1 MSMRGHSGVSAEL
14 AAVDGRRRINMDKV
28 MTGICFVLLLIIV
41 VIPIVMIIYNA
52 FFNEGRLEIEMFRTQ
67 MTDSKNL
74 DAMFNTLKIAIGA
87 TVLGTIMGVFYA
99 WLLGRSDIPAKGLMR
114 ALFNIPYMF
123 PPFLGAMA
131 WDMMFNGRSGYINK
145 WLASVFHLES
155 MPININSV
163 WGIIFVEVSYYF
175 PFVFMQVVSALERM
189 DPTLEESARIAG
201 ARQHQVI
208 WKITLP
214 LVKPAISAGAL
225 LILTTSLAHF
235 GVPSILGYAKGIYTL
250 PTRIYAVIYNSGG
263 SFDGIRQGA
272 ALSVML
278 VIVVSLALILQNRI
292 LSAGS
297 YDIIKGKSMRPTLI
311 KLRGAKIPL
320 FLLAIFTLVL
330 IVIVPLV
337 MIVLISFLKAYGLP
351 LQFKN
356 FTLAQYQKVFSAN
369 GTIDSIRNSLFAS
382 ITAGV
387 VCMFL
392 GTLVAYVVQKIR
404 PKGKEVLEVV
414 SMLPYA
420 IPGTVLSI
428 GVILAW
434 SGRIAGINLYNTIWI
449 ILVAYLARYL
459 SFSMKTSSAALL
471 QVHSSLEEA
480 SWVCGASHTESLAD
494 ITLPLIRPA
503 MVSGFFLIFL
513 PAMREVTTSILLYGP
528 HTRTL
533 GVQIYTLRDAG
544 MIPQAAAL
552 ATVAI
557 GIIIILN
564 TIVTK
569 LTKDRKGV

>member
-1 MSMRGHSGVSAEL
+1 MSRNMNADL

-28 MTGICFVLLLIIV
+28 LTVVCFILLFVIV
-41 VIPIVMIIYNA
+41 VIPIFMIIYNA
-52 FFNEGRLEIEMFRTQ
+52 FFFEGKFSLELFTTQ
-67 MTDSKNL
+67 LTDSKNL
-74 DAMFNTLKIAIGA
+74 AAMWNTLKIAVFA
-87 TVLGTIMGVFYA
+87 TILGTIMGVFYA
-99 WLLGRSDIPAKGLMR
+99 WLLGRSDIPCKGLMR

-131 WDMMFNGRSGYINK
+131 WDLLLNGRSGYLNRFLVSTFGLSK
-145 WLASVFHLES
+145 
-155 MPININSV
+155 MPFNINSIA
-163 WGIIFVEVSYYF
+163 GIVFVEVSYYF

-189 DPTLEESARIAG
+189 DPTLEECARIAG
-201 ARQHQVI
+201 AKQGTVI
-208 WKITLP
+208 RKITLP

-235 GVPSILGYAKGIYTL
+235 GVPSILGYAQGIYTL
-250 PTRIYAVIYNSGG
+250 PTRIYSVIYNSGG

-278 VIVVSLALILQNRI
+278 VIVVALALVLQKKI
-292 LSAGS
+292 LSSGN

-311 KLRGAKIPL
+311 KLRGAKVPL
-320 FLLAIFTLVL
+320 LLLAIFTLVL
-330 IVIVPLV
+330 IVVVPLV
-337 MIVLISFLKAYGLP
+337 MIVLISFIKAYGLP
-351 LQFKN
+351 LKFEN
-356 FTLAQYQKVFSAN
+356 FTLSQYQKVFKAS
-369 GTIDSIRNSLFAS
+369 GTVDSIKNSLFVS
-382 ITAGV
+382 ISAGV
-387 VCMFL
+387 ICMFL

-404 PKGKEVLEVV
+404 PKGKEVLEVISV
-414 SMLPYA
+414 LPYS

-434 SGRIAGINLYNTIWI
+434 SGSLGITLYNTIWI
-449 ILVAYLARYL
+449 ILVAYMARYL

-480 SWVCGASHTESLAD
+480 ARVCGASHTESLAD
-494 ITLPLIRPA
+494 VTLPLIRPA

-528 HTRTL
+528 YTRTL
-533 GVQIYTLRDAG
+533 GVQIYSLRDAG

-557 GIIIILN
+557 GIIIVLN
-564 TIVTK
+564 AIVTQ

>member
-1 MSMRGHSGVSAEL
+1 MSSYSRNRDL
-14 AAVDGRRRINMDKV
+14 AAVDGRRHFSMDKV
-28 MTGICFVLLLIIV
+28 LTVVCFILLLIIV
-41 VIPIVMIIYNA
+41 VVPIFMIVYNA
-52 FFNEGRLEIEMFRTQ
+52 FFYEGKFSASLFVEQ
-67 MTDSKNL
+67 MTDAKNL
-74 DAMFNTLKIAIGA
+74 EAMKNTLVIALLA

-131 WDMMFNGRSGYINK
+131 WDLLLNGRSGYLNRFLK
-145 WLASVFHLES
+145 TTFGLTT
-155 MPININSV
+155 MPFNINSIA
-163 WGIIFVEVSYYF
+163 GIVFVEVSYYF

-189 DPTLEESARIAG
+189 DPTLEECARIAG
-201 ARQHQVI
+201 AKQGKVI

-235 GVPSILGYAKGIYTL
+235 GGPSILGYAKGIYTL

-278 VIVVSLALILQNRI
+278 VIVVARALILQNKI
-292 LSAGS
+292 LSSGS
-297 YDIIKGKSMRPTLI
+297 YDISKGKSMRPTLI

-320 FLLAIFTLVL
+320 LLVSILTLVM

-337 MIVLISFLKAYGLP
+337 MIVLVSFLKAYGLP
-351 LQFKN
+351 LKLEN
-356 FTLAQYQKVFSAN
+356 FSFEQYQKVFNMN
-369 GTIDSIRNSLFAS
+369 GTMDSIKNSLFAS
-382 ITAGV
+382 VTAGI

-392 GTLVAYVVQKIR
+392 GTLVAYVVQKIK
-404 PKGKEVLEVV
+404 PKGKGVLEVI

-434 SGRIAGINLYNTIWI
+434 SGSILGISLYNTIWI

-480 SWVCGASHTESLAD
+480 ARVCGASHTESLAD

-528 HTRTL
+528 NSRTL
-533 GVQIYTLRDAG
+533 GVQIYSLRDAG

-564 TIVTK
+564 TIVTQ

>member
-1 MSMRGHSGVSAEL
+1 MSRNMHADM
-14 AAVDGRRRINMDKV
+14 AAVDGRRRINMDKL
-28 MTGICFVLLLIIV
+28 MTVICFILLFIIV
-41 VIPIVMIIYNA
+41 IIPIFMIIYNA
-52 FFNEGRLEIEMFRTQ
+52 FFFEGKFELNMFVTQ
-67 MTDSKNL
+67 LTDSKNL
-74 DAMFNTLKIAIGA
+74 AAMWNTLKIALFA
-87 TVLGTIMGVFYA
+87 TVFGTIMGVFYA
-99 WLLGRSDIPAKGLMR
+99 WLLGRSDIPCKGLMR
-114 ALFNIPYMF
+114 ALFSIPYMF

-131 WDMMFNGRSGYINK
+131 WDLLLNGRSGYLNRF
-145 WLASVFHLES
+145 LVSAFGLDG
-155 MPININSV
+155 MPFNINSIA
-163 WGIIFVEVSYYF
+163 GIVFVEVSYYF

-189 DPTLEESARIAG
+189 DPTLEECARIAG
-201 ARQHQVI
+201 AKQSTVI

-235 GVPSILGYAKGIYTL
+235 GVPSILGYAQGIYTL

-278 VIVVSLALILQNRI
+278 VVVVAIALVLQKKI
-292 LSAGS
+292 LSTGN

-311 KLRGAKIPL
+311 KLRAAKYPL
-320 FLLAIFTLVL
+320 LLVAVFTLVL
-330 IVIVPLV
+330 IVVVPLV
-337 MIVLISFLKAYGLP
+337 MIVLISFIKAYGLP
-351 LQFKN
+351 LKPGN
-356 FTLAQYQKVFSAN
+356 FTTAQYVKVFKAS
-369 GTIDSIRNSLFAS
+369 GTMDSIRNSLFVS

-392 GTLVAYVVQKIR
+392 GTLVAYVVQKIK
-404 PKGKEVLEVV
+404 PKGKEALEVISV
-414 SMLPYA
+414 LPYS

-434 SGRIAGINLYNTIWI
+434 SGSLGIKLYNTIWI
-449 ILVAYLARYL
+449 ILVAYMARYL

-480 SWVCGASHTESLAD
+480 ARVCGASHTESLSD
-494 ITLPLIRPA
+494 VTLPLIRPA

-528 HTRTL
+528 YTRTL
-533 GVQIYTLRDAG
+533 GVQIYSLRDAG

-557 GIIIILN
+557 GIIMLLN
-564 TIVTK
+564 AIVTQI
-569 LTKDRKGV
+569 TKDKKGV

>member
-1 MSMRGHSGVSAEL
+1 MSNYGGVSAEL
-14 AAVDGRRRINMDKV
+14 AAVDGRRRLNMDKV
-28 MTGICFVLLLIIV
+28 MTVVCFILLLIIV
-41 VIPIVMIIYNA
+41 VIPIFMIIYNA
-52 FFNEGRLEIEMFRTQ
+52 FFYEGKLEVNMFVEQLTEPN
-67 MTDSKNL
+67 NL
-74 DAMFNTLKIAIGA
+74 AAMWNTLKIAIF
-87 TVLGTIMGVFYA
+87 TTILGTIMGVFYA

-145 WLASVFHLES
+145 FLKELLHLKG

-163 WGIIFVEVSYYF
+163 WGIVFVEVSYYF

-201 ARQHQVI
+201 AKQRQVI

-235 GVPSILGYAKGIYTL
+235 GVPAILGYAKRIYTL
-250 PTRIYAVIYNSGG
+250 PTRIYEVIYNSGG

-272 ALSVML
+272 AISVML
-278 VIVVSLALILQNRI
+278 VVVVALALILQNRI

-320 FLLAIFTLVL
+320 FLLAILTLVM

-351 LQFKN
+351 LQLKN
-356 FTLAQYQKVFSAN
+356 FTFAQYQKVFSAN
-369 GTIDSIRNSLFAS
+369 GTIASIRNSLFVS
-382 ITAGV
+382 ITAGII
-387 VCMFL
+387 CMFL

-404 PKGKEVLEVV
+404 PRGRGVLEVI

-480 SWVCGASHTESLAD
+480 ARVCGASHTESLAD
-494 ITLPLIRPA
+494 VTLPLIRPA

-528 HTRTL
+528 YTRTL
-533 GVQIYTLRDAG
+533 GVQIYSLRDAG

-569 LTKDRKGV
+569 LTKDKKGV

>member
-1 MSMRGHSGVSAEL
+1 MSNYGGVSAEL
-14 AAVDGRRRINMDKV
+14 AAVDGRRRLNMDKV
-28 MTGICFVLLLIIV
+28 MTVVCFILLLIIV
-41 VIPIVMIIYNA
+41 VIPIFMIIYNA
-52 FFNEGRLEIEMFRTQ
+52 FFYEGKLEVNMFVEQLTEPN
-67 MTDSKNL
+67 NL
-74 DAMFNTLKIAIGA
+74 GAMWNTLKIAVFTTI
-87 TVLGTIMGVFYA
+87 LGTIMGVFYA

-145 WLASVFHLES
+145 FLKELLHLKG

-163 WGIIFVEVSYYF
+163 WGIVFVEVSSYF

-201 ARQHQVI
+201 AKQRQVI

-235 GVPSILGYAKGIYTL
+235 GVPAILGYAKRIYTL
-250 PTRIYAVIYNSGG
+250 PTRIYEVIYNSGG

-272 ALSVML
+272 AISVML
-278 VIVVSLALILQNRI
+278 VVVVSLALILQNRI

-320 FLLAIFTLVL
+320 FLLAILTLVM

-351 LQFKN
+351 LQMKN
-356 FTLAQYQKVFSAN
+356 FTFAQYQKVFSAN
-369 GTIDSIRNSLFAS
+369 GTIASIRNSLFVS
-382 ITAGV
+382 ISAGII
-387 VCMFL
+387 CMFL

-404 PKGKEVLEVV
+404 PRGRGVLEVI

-480 SWVCGASHTESLAD
+480 ARVCGASHTESLAD
-494 ITLPLIRPA
+494 VTLPLIRPA

-528 HTRTL
+528 YTRTL
-533 GVQIYTLRDAG
+533 GVQIYSLRDAG

>member
-1 MSMRGHSGVSAEL
+1 MNNANESRKL
-14 AAVDGRRRINMDKV
+14 NMD
-28 MTGICFVLLLIIV
+28 GILTVVCFILLLIIV
-41 VIPIVMIIYNA
+41 VIPIFMIVYNA
-52 FFNEGRLEIEMFRTQ
+52 FFDGGKFSLELFTSQ

-74 DAMFNTLKIAIGA
+74 SAMWNTVQIAIL
-87 TVLGTIMGVFYA
+87 TTIIGTIMGVFYA

-131 WDMMFNGRSGYINK
+131 WDLLLNGRSGYLNK
-145 WLASVFHLES
+145 WLRTTFHLS
-155 MPININSV
+155 KMPFNINTV
-163 WGIIFVEVSYYF
+163 WGIVFVEVSYYF

-201 ARQHQVI
+201 AKQGTVI

-214 LVKPAISAGAL
+214 LMKPSISAGAL

-235 GVPSILGYAKGIYTL
+235 GVPSILGYAQGIYTL
-250 PTRIYAVIYNSGG
+250 PTRIYAVIYNSTG
-263 SFDGIRQGA
+263 SFEGIRQGA

-278 VIVVSLALILQNRI
+278 VVVVALALILQNKI

-311 KLRGAKIPL
+311 KLRGAKVPL
-320 FLLAIFTLVL
+320 LILAIFTLVL
-330 IVIVPLV
+330 IVLVPLV
-337 MIVLISFLKAYGLP
+337 MIFLISFIKAYGLP
-351 LQFKN
+351 LKFEN
-356 FTLAQYQKVFSAN
+356 FTFAQYQKVFNMN
-369 GTIDSIRNSLFAS
+369 GTLDSIKNSLILS
-382 ITAGV
+382 ISAGIIS
-387 VCMFL
+387 MFL
-392 GTLVAYVVQKIR
+392 GTLVAYVVQKIK
-404 PKGKEVLEVV
+404 PKGKEVLEIV
-414 SMLPYA
+414 SVLPYS

-434 SGRIAGINLYNTIWI
+434 SGAIFGITLYNTLWI
-449 ILVAYLARYL
+449 ILVAYIARYL

-480 SWVCGASHTESLAD
+480 ARVCGASHTESLTD
-494 ITLPLIRPA
+494 VTLPLIRPA

-528 HTRTL
+528 KTMTL
-533 GVQIYTLRDAG
+533 GVKIYSLRDAG

-552 ATVAI
+552 ASVAI
-557 GIIIILN
+557 VIIIILN
-564 TIVTK
+564 TIVTEI
-569 LTKDRKGV
+569 TKERKGV

>member
-1 MSMRGHSGVSAEL
+1 MNNTNESRKL
-14 AAVDGRRRINMDKV
+14 NMD
-28 MTGICFVLLLIIV
+28 GILTVVCFILLLIIV
-41 VIPIVMIIYNA
+41 VIPIFMIVYNA
-52 FFNEGRLEIEMFRTQ
+52 FFDGGKFSLELFTSQ

-74 DAMFNTLKIAIGA
+74 AAMWNTVQIAIL
-87 TVLGTIMGVFYA
+87 TTIIGTIMGVFYA

-131 WDMMFNGRSGYINK
+131 WDLLLNGRSGYLNK
-145 WLASVFHLES
+145 WLRTTFHLS
-155 MPININSV
+155 KMPFNINTV
-163 WGIIFVEVSYYF
+163 WGIVFVEVSYYF

-201 ARQHQVI
+201 AKQGTVI

-214 LVKPAISAGAL
+214 LMKPSISAGAL

-235 GVPSILGYAKGIYTL
+235 GVPSILGYAQGIYTL
-250 PTRIYAVIYNSGG
+250 PTRIYAVIYNSTG
-263 SFDGIRQGA
+263 SFEGIRQGA

-278 VIVVSLALILQNRI
+278 VVVVALALILQNKI

-297 YDIIKGKSMRPTLI
+297 FDIIKGKSMRPTLI
-311 KLRGAKIPL
+311 KLRGAKVPL
-320 FLLAIFTLVL
+320 LILAIFTLVL
-330 IVIVPLV
+330 IVLVPLV
-337 MIVLISFLKAYGLP
+337 MIFLISFIKAYGLP
-351 LQFKN
+351 LKFEN
-356 FTLAQYQKVFSAN
+356 FTFAQYQKVFNMN
-369 GTIDSIRNSLFAS
+369 GTLDSIKNSLILS
-382 ITAGV
+382 ISAGIIS
-387 VCMFL
+387 MFL
-392 GTLVAYVVQKIR
+392 GTLVAYVVQKIK

-414 SMLPYA
+414 SVLPYS

-434 SGRIAGINLYNTIWI
+434 SGAIFGITLYNTLWI
-449 ILVAYLARYL
+449 ILVAYIARYL

-480 SWVCGASHTESLAD
+480 ARVCGASHTESLTD
-494 ITLPLIRPA
+494 VTLPLIRPA

-528 HTRTL
+528 KTMTL
-533 GVQIYTLRDAG
+533 GVKIYSLRDAG

-552 ATVAI
+552 ASVAI
-557 GIIIILN
+557 IIIIILN
-564 TIVTK
+564 TIVTEI
-569 LTKDRKGV
+569 TKERKGV

>member
-1 MSMRGHSGVSAEL
+1 M
-14 AAVDGRRRINMDKV
+14 AAAKDNERKLNMDAILTV
-28 MTGICFVLLLIIV
+28 VCFILLLIIV
-41 VIPIVMIIYNA
+41 VIPIFMIIYNA
-52 FFNEGRLEIEMFRTQ
+52 FFDQGRFSLELFTSQ

-74 DAMFNTLKIAIGA
+74 SAMWNTVQIAIL
-87 TVLGTIMGVFYA
+87 TTIIGTIMGVFYA

-131 WDMMFNGRSGYINK
+131 WDLLLNGRSGYLNR
-145 WLASVFHLES
+145 WLRTTLGLSK
-155 MPININSV
+155 MPFNINSI
-163 WGIIFVEVSYYF
+163 WGIVFVEVSYYF

-201 ARQHQVI
+201 AKQGTVI

-214 LVKPAISAGAL
+214 LMKPSISAGAL

-235 GVPSILGYAKGIYTL
+235 GVPSILGYAQGIYTL
-250 PTRIYAVIYNSGG
+250 PTRIYAVIYNSTG
-263 SFDGIRQGA
+263 SFEGIRQGA

-278 VIVVSLALILQNRI
+278 VVVVAIALILQNKI
-292 LSAGS
+292 LSSGS

-320 FLLAIFTLVL
+320 LILAIFTLVL
-330 IVIVPLV
+330 IVLVPLV
-337 MIVLISFLKAYGLP
+337 MIFLISFIKAYGLP
-351 LQFKN
+351 LKFEN
-356 FTLAQYQKVFSAN
+356 FTFAQYQKVFNMN
-369 GTIDSIRNSLFAS
+369 GTVDSIKNSLILS
-382 ITAGV
+382 ISAGV
-387 VCMFL
+387 ISMFL
-392 GTLVAYVVQKIR
+392 GTLVAYVVQKIK
-404 PKGKEVLEVV
+404 PKGKEVLEVISV
-414 SMLPYA
+414 LPYS

-434 SGRIAGINLYNTIWI
+434 SGAIFGISLYNTLWI
-449 ILVAYLARYL
+449 ILVAYIARYL

-480 SWVCGASHTESLAD
+480 ARVCGASHTESLSD

-528 HTRTL
+528 KTMTL
-533 GVQIYTLRDAG
+533 GVKIYSLRDAG

-552 ATVAI
+552 ASVAI
-557 GIIIILN
+557 VIIIILN
-564 TIVTK
+564 TIVTEI
-569 LTKDRKGV
+569 TKERKGV

>member
-1 MSMRGHSGVSAEL
+1 MSRSMHADM
-14 AAVDGRRRINMDKV
+14 AAVDGRRRINMDKL
-28 MTGICFVLLLIIV
+28 MTVVCFILLFIIV
-41 VIPIVMIIYNA
+41 IIPIFMIIYNA
-52 FFNEGRLEIEMFRTQ
+52 FFFEGKFELNMFVTQ
-67 MTDSKNL
+67 LTDSKNL
-74 DAMFNTLKIAIGA
+74 AAMWNTLKIALFA
-87 TVLGTIMGVFYA
+87 TVFGTIMGVFYA
-99 WLLGRSDIPAKGLMR
+99 WLLGRSDIPCKGLMR
-114 ALFNIPYMF
+114 ALFSIPYMF

-131 WDMMFNGRSGYINK
+131 WDLLLNGRSGYLNRF
-145 WLASVFHLES
+145 LVSTFGLDG
-155 MPININSV
+155 MPFNINSIA
-163 WGIIFVEVSYYF
+163 GIVFVEVSYYF

-189 DPTLEESARIAG
+189 DPTLEECARIAG
-201 ARQHQVI
+201 AKQSTVI

-235 GVPSILGYAKGIYTL
+235 GVPSILGYAQGIYTL

-278 VIVVSLALILQNRI
+278 VVVVAIALVLQKKI
-292 LSAGS
+292 LSTGN

-311 KLRGAKIPL
+311 KLRAAKYPL
-320 FLLAIFTLVL
+320 LLVAVFTLVL
-330 IVIVPLV
+330 IVVVPLV
-337 MIVLISFLKAYGLP
+337 MIVLISFIKAYGLP
-351 LQFKN
+351 LKPGN
-356 FTLAQYQKVFSAN
+356 FTTAQYVKVFKAS
-369 GTIDSIRNSLFAS
+369 GTLDSIKNSLFVS
-382 ITAGV
+382 ITAGI

-392 GTLVAYVVQKIR
+392 GTLVAYVVQKIK
-404 PKGKEVLEVV
+404 PKGKEALEVISV
-414 SMLPYA
+414 LPYS

-434 SGRIAGINLYNTIWI
+434 SGSLGIKLYNTIWI
-449 ILVAYLARYL
+449 ILVAYMARYL

-480 SWVCGASHTESLAD
+480 ARVCGASHTESLSD
-494 ITLPLIRPA
+494 VTLPLIRPA

-528 HTRTL
+528 YTRTL
-533 GVQIYTLRDAG
+533 GVQIYSLRDAG

-557 GIIIILN
+557 GIIMLLN
-564 TIVTK
+564 AIVTQI
-569 LTKDRKGV
+569 TKDKKGV

>member
-1 MSMRGHSGVSAEL
+1 MKKYYGSVSADL
-14 AAVDGRRRINMDKV
+14 AAVDGRKRLNMDKI
-28 MTGICFVLLLIIV
+28 MTVLCFVLLMIIV

-52 FFNEGRLEIEMFRTQ
+52 FFNEGKLEVEMFVQQVTEK
-67 MTDSKNL
+67 KNL
-74 DAMFNTLKIAIGA
+74 DAMKNTLVIALLTTI
-87 TVLGTIMGVFYA
+87 LGTIMGVFYA

-145 WLASVFHLES
+145 WLVQLFGLKS

-163 WGIIFVEVSYYF
+163 WGIVFVEVSYYF

-189 DPTLEESARIAG
+189 DPTLEESARISG
-201 ARQHQVI
+201 ARQRQVI

-235 GVPSILGYAKGIYTL
+235 GVPAILGYAKRIYTL

-278 VIVVSLALILQNRI
+278 VVVVSAALILQNRI
-292 LSAGS
+292 LAAGS

-311 KLRGAKIPL
+311 KLRGAKLPL
-320 FLLAIFTLVL
+320 FLLAILTLVL

-351 LQFKN
+351 LELKN
-356 FTLAQYQKVFSAN
+356 FTLDQYKAVFSMG
-369 GTIDSIRNSLFAS
+369 GTIDSIRNSLFVS
-382 ITAGV
+382 ITAGII
-387 VCMFL
+387 CMFL
-392 GTLVAYVVQKIR
+392 GTLVAYVVQKIK
-404 PKGKEVLEVV
+404 PKGKGALEVI

-480 SWVCGASHTESLAD
+480 SRVCGASHTESLAD

-569 LTKDRKGV
+569 LTRDRKGV

>member
-1 MSMRGHSGVSAEL
+1 MANPNEMTASEG
-14 AAVDGRRRINMDKV
+14 GRKLNMDAILTV
-28 MTGICFVLLLIIV
+28 VCFILLLIIV
-41 VIPIVMIIYNA
+41 VIPIFMIIYNA
-52 FFNEGRLEIEMFRTQ
+52 FFDQGKFSLELFTSQ

-74 DAMFNTLKIAIGA
+74 SAMWNTVQIAIL
-87 TVLGTIMGVFYA
+87 TTIIGTIMGVFYA

-131 WDMMFNGRSGYINK
+131 WDLLLNGRSGYLNR
-145 WLASVFHLES
+145 WLRTTFHLS
-155 MPININSV
+155 KMPFNINSI
-163 WGIIFVEVSYYF
+163 WGIVFVEVSYYF

-201 ARQHQVI
+201 AKQGTVI

-214 LVKPAISAGAL
+214 LMKPSISAGAL

-235 GVPSILGYAKGIYTL
+235 GVPSILGYAQGIYTL
-250 PTRIYAVIYNSGG
+250 PTRIYAVIYNSTG
-263 SFDGIRQGA
+263 SFEGIRQGA

-278 VIVVSLALILQNRI
+278 VVVVALALILQNKI

-320 FLLAIFTLVL
+320 LILAIFTLVL
-330 IVIVPLV
+330 IVLVPLV
-337 MIVLISFLKAYGLP
+337 MIFLISFIKAYGLP
-351 LQFKN
+351 LKFEN
-356 FTLAQYQKVFSAN
+356 FTFAQYQKVFNMN
-369 GTIDSIRNSLFAS
+369 GTLDSIKNSLFLS
-382 ITAGV
+382 ITAGI

-392 GTLVAYVVQKIR
+392 GTLVAYVVQKIK
-404 PKGKEVLEVV
+404 PKGKEVLEVISV
-414 SMLPYA
+414 LPYS

-434 SGRIAGINLYNTIWI
+434 SGAIFGITLYNTLWI
-449 ILVAYLARYL
+449 ILIAYMARYL

-480 SWVCGASHTESLAD
+480 ARVCGASHTESLTD
-494 ITLPLIRPA
+494 VTLPLIRPA

-528 HTRTL
+528 KTMTL
-533 GVQIYTLRDAG
+533 GVKIYSLRDAG

-552 ATVAI
+552 ASVAI
-557 GIIIILN
+557 IIIIILN
-564 TIVTK
+564 TIVTEI
-569 LTKDRKGV
+569 TKERKGV

>member
-1 MSMRGHSGVSAEL
+1 MVNRKEM
-14 AAVDGRRRINMDKV
+14 AAIDGRKRFSMDKILTV
-28 MTGICFVLLLIIV
+28 VCFILLLIIV
-41 VIPIVMIIYNA
+41 VIPIFMIVYNA
-52 FFNEGRLEIEMFRTQ
+52 FFEGGHFSLTLFKEQ
-67 MTDSKNL
+67 MTDTKNL
-74 DAMFNTLKIAIGA
+74 SAMWNTVKVALFT
-87 TVLGTIMGVFYA
+87 TVIGTIVGVFYA
-99 WLLGRSDIPAKGLMR
+99 WLLGRSDIPAKGHMR

-131 WDMMFNGRSGYINK
+131 WDLLLNGRSGYLNK
-145 WLASVFHLES
+145 FLKTTLGLSS
-155 MPININSV
+155 MPFNINSI
-163 WGIIFVEVSYYF
+163 WGIVFVEVSYYF

-201 ARQHQVI
+201 AKQGKVI

-214 LVKPAISAGAL
+214 LMKPAISAGAL

-235 GVPSILGYAKGIYTL
+235 GVPSILGYAKQIYTL

-278 VIVVSLALILQNRI
+278 VVVVAVALILQKKI
-292 LSAGS
+292 LSSGN

-320 FLLAIFTLVL
+320 FLLAILTLV
-330 IVIVPLV
+330 IVVLVPLV
-337 MIVLISFLKAYGLP
+337 MIFLVSFLKAYGLP
-351 LQFKN
+351 LKLEN
-356 FTLAQYQKVFSAN
+356 FTFNQYIKVFNMN
-369 GTIDSIRNSLFAS
+369 GTLGSIENSLFLS
-382 ITAGV
+382 ITAGI

-392 GTLVAYVVQKIR
+392 GTLVAYVVQKIK
-404 PKGKEVLEVV
+404 PKGKGVLEVV
-414 SMLPYA
+414 SVLPYS

-434 SGRIAGINLYNTIWI
+434 SGTLKVNLYNTIWI
-449 ILVAYLARYL
+449 ILIAYLARYL

-480 SWVCGASHTESLAD
+480 ARVCGASHSEGLMD
-494 ITLPLIRPA
+494 VTLPLIRPA

-528 HTRTL
+528 NTMTL
-533 GVQIYTLRDAG
+533 GVKIYSLRDAG

-552 ATVAI
+552 ASVAI
-557 GIIIILN
+557 IIIIILN
-564 TIVTK
+564 TIVTEI
-569 LTKDRKGV
+569 TKDRKGV

>member
-1 MSMRGHSGVSAEL
+1 MSGYTRNRDL
-14 AAVDGRRRINMDKV
+14 AAVDGRRRLSMDKV
-28 MTGICFVLLLIIV
+28 LTVVCFILLLIIV
-41 VIPIVMIIYNA
+41 VVPIFMIVYNA
-52 FFNEGRLEIEMFRTQ
+52 FFYEGKFSASLFIEQ
-67 MTDSKNL
+67 MTEAKNL
-74 DAMFNTLKIAIGA
+74 EAMKNTLVIALLA

-131 WDMMFNGRSGYINK
+131 WDLLLNGRSGYLNRFLK
-145 WLASVFHLES
+145 TTLGLTK
-155 MPININSV
+155 MPFNINSIA
-163 WGIIFVEVSYYF
+163 GIVFVEVSYYF

-189 DPTLEESARIAG
+189 DPTLEECARIAG
-201 ARQHQVI
+201 AKQGKVI

-278 VIVVSLALILQNRI
+278 VIVVALALILQNKI
-292 LSAGS
+292 LSSGS

-320 FLLAIFTLVL
+320 LLVSILTLVM

-337 MIVLISFLKAYGLP
+337 MIVLISFIKAYGLP
-351 LQFKN
+351 LKLEN
-356 FTLAQYQKVFSAN
+356 FSFEQYQKVFNMN
-369 GTIDSIRNSLFAS
+369 GTMDSIKNSLFAS
-382 ITAGV
+382 VTAGI

-392 GTLVAYVVQKIR
+392 GTLVAYVVQKIK
-404 PKGKEVLEVV
+404 PKGKGVLEVI

-420 IPGTVLSI
+420 MPGTVLSI

-434 SGRIAGINLYNTIWI
+434 SGNILGISLYNTIWI

-480 SWVCGASHTESLAD
+480 ARVCGASHTESLAD

-528 HTRTL
+528 NSRTL
-533 GVQIYTLRDAG
+533 GVQIYSLRDAG

-564 TIVTK
+564 TIVTQ

>member
-1 MSMRGHSGVSAEL
+1 M
-14 AAVDGRRRINMDKV
+14 AAAKDNERKLNMDAILTV
-28 MTGICFVLLLIIV
+28 VCFILLLIIV
-41 VIPIVMIIYNA
+41 VIPIFMIVYNA
-52 FFNEGRLEIEMFRTQ
+52 FFFEGKFSLDLFTSQ

-74 DAMFNTLKIAIGA
+74 SAMWNTVQIAIL
-87 TVLGTIMGVFYA
+87 TTIIGTIMGVFYA

-131 WDMMFNGRSGYINK
+131 WDLLLNGRSGYLNR
-145 WLASVFHLES
+145 WLRTTFGLSK
-155 MPININSV
+155 MPFNINSI
-163 WGIIFVEVSYYF
+163 WGIVFVEVSYYF

-201 ARQHQVI
+201 AKQSTVI

-214 LVKPAISAGAL
+214 LMKPSISAGAL

-235 GVPSILGYAKGIYTL
+235 GVPSILGYAQGIYTL
-250 PTRIYAVIYNSGG
+250 PTRIYAVIYNSTG
-263 SFDGIRQGA
+263 SFEGIRQGA

-278 VIVVSLALILQNRI
+278 VVVVAIALILQNKI
-292 LSAGS
+292 LSSGS

-320 FLLAIFTLVL
+320 LILAIFTLVL
-330 IVIVPLV
+330 IVLVPLV
-337 MIVLISFLKAYGLP
+337 MIFLISFIKAYGLP
-351 LQFKN
+351 LKFEN
-356 FTLAQYQKVFSAN
+356 FTFAQYQKVFNMN
-369 GTIDSIRNSLFAS
+369 GTLDSIKNSLILS
-382 ITAGV
+382 ISAGIIS
-387 VCMFL
+387 MFL
-392 GTLVAYVVQKIR
+392 GTLVAYVVQKIK

-414 SMLPYA
+414 SVLPYS

-434 SGRIAGINLYNTIWI
+434 SGAIFGISLYNTLWI
-449 ILVAYLARYL
+449 ILVAYIARYL

-480 SWVCGASHTESLAD
+480 ARVCGASHTESLSD

-528 HTRTL
+528 KTMTL
-533 GVQIYTLRDAG
+533 GVKIYSLRDAG

-552 ATVAI
+552 ASVAI
-557 GIIIILN
+557 VIIIILN
-564 TIVTK
+564 TIVTEI
-569 LTKDRKGV
+569 TKERKGV

>member
-1 MSMRGHSGVSAEL
+1 M
-14 AAVDGRRRINMDKV
+14 AAAKDNERKLNMDAILTV
-28 MTGICFVLLLIIV
+28 VCFILLLIIV
-41 VIPIVMIIYNA
+41 VIPIFMIIYNA
-52 FFNEGRLEIEMFRTQ
+52 FFDQGKFSMELFTSQ

-74 DAMFNTLKIAIGA
+74 SAMWNTVQIAIL
-87 TVLGTIMGVFYA
+87 TTIIGTIMGVFYA

-131 WDMMFNGRSGYINK
+131 WDLLLNGRSGYLNR
-145 WLASVFHLES
+145 WLRTTFHLS
-155 MPININSV
+155 KMPFNINSI
-163 WGIIFVEVSYYF
+163 WGIVFVEVSYYF

-201 ARQHQVI
+201 AKQGTVI

-214 LVKPAISAGAL
+214 LMKPSISAGAL

-235 GVPSILGYAKGIYTL
+235 GVPSILGYAQGIYTL
-250 PTRIYAVIYNSGG
+250 PTRIYAVIYNSTG
-263 SFDGIRQGA
+263 SFEGIRQGA

-278 VIVVSLALILQNRI
+278 VVVVALALILQNKI
-292 LSAGS
+292 LSSGS

-320 FLLAIFTLVL
+320 LILAIFTLVL
-330 IVIVPLV
+330 IVLVPLV
-337 MIVLISFLKAYGLP
+337 MIFLISFIKAYGLP
-351 LQFKN
+351 LKFEN
-356 FTLAQYQKVFSAN
+356 FTFAQYQKVFNMN
-369 GTIDSIRNSLFAS
+369 GTVDSIKNSLILS
-382 ITAGV
+382 ISAGV
-387 VCMFL
+387 ISMFL
-392 GTLVAYVVQKIR
+392 GTLVAYVVQKIK
-404 PKGKEVLEVV
+404 PKGKEVLEVISV
-414 SMLPYA
+414 LPYS

-434 SGRIAGINLYNTIWI
+434 SGAIFGISLYNTLWI
-449 ILVAYLARYL
+449 ILVAYIARYL

-480 SWVCGASHTESLAD
+480 ARVCGASHTESLSD

-528 HTRTL
+528 KTMTL
-533 GVQIYTLRDAG
+533 GVKIYSLRDAG

-552 ATVAI
+552 ASVAI
-557 GIIIILN
+557 VIIIILN
-564 TIVTK
+564 TIVTEI
-569 LTKDRKGV
+569 TKERKGV